1 MGATLWVETTR
12 RELERISGRRAGDP
26 DELTD
31 AERRIAELV
40 AAGRSNKEVAAV
52 LHLSVKT
59 VEVTLTRVYRK
70 LDVRSRSELA
80 ARFAGRSK
88 Q

>member
-1 MGATLWVETTR
+1 M
-12 RELERISGRRAGDP
+12 
-26 DELTD
+26 TD

-40 AAGRSNKEVAAV
+40 AAGRSNKEVAAE

-70 LDVRSRSELA
+70 LDVRSRTELA
-80 ARFAGRSK
+80 ARFAGGSK